1 MTSTTLQ
8 PRSRG
13 ALNRVLPLLWG
24 VAVMAGPAWAQDET
38 TGPED
43 APAAD
48 ALQAESV
55 PAEPAADAAPAEA
68 APADGAAPAAATAE
82 APAEPAPETIPVDQQ
97 AEAPPA
103 AESSKRPYTF
113 AATRLR
119 HTEFD
124 ETAEDGFGVDVS
136 YQLLP
141 NVFAVGGIFT
151 SESDDASG
159 TESTQYEI
167 GGGWFKPLSDTLDL
181 NLVIRLVQRDVNSEP
196 QSQVKMGID
205 ADVGVR
211 TDLTPRLEGSLA
223 ARYSES
229 SRLTRA
235 YLTGAALF
243 AVTPRLSVGA
253 EATASTNSTAYGLV
267 GRWAF

>member
-1 MTSTTLQ
+1 MTSSTLQ

-24 VAVMAGPAWAQDET
+24 IAVAAGPAWAQDES

-43 APAAD
+43 APAVD

-55 PAEPAADAAPAEA
+55 PTEPSAESAPADPAPADAA
-68 APADGAAPAAATAE
+68 APADATAAT
-82 APAEPAPETIPVDQQ
+82 EPAPETIPVEQQ

-103 AESSKRPYTF
+103 AQPSKRPYTF

-124 ETAEDGFGVDVS
+124 EAAEDGFGVDVS

-151 SESDDASG
+151 SESDDARG
-159 TESTQYEI
+159 TESTQYEV
-167 GGGWFKPLSDTLDL
+167 GGGWFTPVGDATDL

-243 AVTPRLSVGA
+243 AVTPSLSLGA
-253 EATASTNSTAYGLV
+253 DASVSTNSTAFGLV